1 MSEPT
6 PILIT
11 GGMVIDG
18 TGAQPQPN
26 SAVLLEGDRIA
37 AVGPDAGTDTPEATV
52 IEATGCTVMP
62 GLIDAH
68 VHCTFDDV
76 QSNDELFFHRD
87 HTLAA
92 LIAAQN
98 LQKLLLAGVTGFC
111 DPDTLF
117 SMGPSL
123 RDAVDAGVVEGPRM
137 ATGVQALVTAVGGTA
152 GQAHSRHRSG
162 GLCPSGYHRR

>member
-1 MSEPT
+1 M
-6 PILIT
+6 
-11 GGMVIDG
+11 
-18 TGAQPQPN
+18 
-26 SAVLLEGDRIA
+26 LLEGDRIS
-37 AVGPDAGTDTPEATV
+37 AVGPDTSAGHSGATV
-52 IEATGCTVMP
+52 IDATGCTVMP

-111 DPDTLF
+111 DP
-117 SMGPSL
+117 
-123 RDAVDAGVVEGPRM
+123 RHAVLHG
-137 ATGVQALVTAVGGTA
+137 AVAARG
-152 GQAHSRHRSG
+152 H
-162 GLCPSGYHRR
+162 